1 MYYILIFQGQ
11 YLEASALMLAGAAY
25 EASLIESPCPGKQ
38 PVGPS
43 CVALGHQPKLVPA
56 RVGPKDGPNTQASIP
71 PLQLGADPLQ
81 VGTSDAS

>member
-25 EASLIESPCPGKQ
+25 EASLIESP
-38 PVGPS
+38 
-43 CVALGHQPKLVPA
+43 ALASSLWGQVVWPKLVPA